1 MYKEK
6 NMRKIIVFLIL
17 VLMLVTT
24 TTFSQG
30 QAEEEK
36 VKIKRAITDFKRAYA
51 YMEEELLISESDLYC
66 SYFISNKMDED
77 LVIVGSENMDIFV
90 NAYSDGAKMFI
101 NKGSNVGINEG
112 DIFLILAKGK
122 KVSNALTSKK
132 LGTYYLKKSLAE
144 VTCPY
149 EDRAIVTL
157 KKGCYPVYI
166 GDILIPFKKQ
176 QTVFKK
182 KINYKRCYLPQ
193 ASSAIEGNVV
203 YSNLYMDIGRGVSG
217 SGDLLSIDLGK
228 AMVSTGTFVLFY
240 KLFKRDLPPL
250 IIGSGIVINPQ
261 NTNSTVKVLDASQ
274 PLEVGAK
281 LVVLPES
288 KEQIRPIDAKDE
300 DIPIIESLKKEEI
313 ETEAVEEA
321 LEVNVNI
328 IFDINEKTIDSRYTE
343 LFERIKEFIISKTQ
357 YNIVLRG
364 YTCSIGGLEY
374 NLKLSK
380 ERVDAAKEYLVK
392 KLGVDE
398 NLIESYFYGEKDA
411 PYDNTNEEQRR
422 KNRVVNIQVIG
433 K

>member
-1 MYKEK
+1 
-6 NMRKIIVFLIL
+6 MRKIIVFLIL

-36 VKIKRAITDFKRAYA
+36 VKIKRSITDFKRAYA